1 MAVIANLAFLPVMTG
16 EFKVAGYG
24 WPIVVYIIYITLN
37 SLFYYI
43 AYRNFDTLIYKSVI
57 EKKGD

>member
-1 MAVIANLAFLPVMTG
+1 MTG
-16 EFKVAGYG
+16 EFKVAGYV